1 MFTKNE
7 INKIKEYKNKKY
19 ELINENC
26 NDSPIFLSKKLKK
39 YSKIDHNSEEST
51 INTLNNENNQSIKEE
66 KSINNNPEIIS
77 QNMNNA
83 FNALEQLIL
92 DDCSN
97 EANNGESFLNETS
110 SDQKS
115 YIEDKANISA
125 LINSN
130 NNIKKK
136 SMPIPK
142 LDFSEIFEYY
152 NNDPIFIK
160 KVEIK
165 KKSEHEY
172 KIHKKKHHHRK
183 NTQDKKIN
191 NN

>member
-1 MFTKNE
+1 MFAKNE

-26 NDSPIFLSKKLKK
+26 NESPIFLSKKLKK
-39 YSKIDHNSEEST
+39 YSKIDIHHNSEEST

-77 QNMNNA
+77 QKMNNI

-92 DDCSN
+92 DDCSS
-97 EANNGESFLNETS
+97 EANNGESVLNEAS

-115 YIEDKANISA
+115 NIEDKTNISA

-142 LDFSEIFEYY
+142 LDFSEIFDYY
-152 NNDPIFIK
+152 NNNPIFIK
-160 KVEIK
+160 KIEIK

-172 KIHKKKHHHRK
+172 KIHKKKRHHRK
-183 NTQDKKIN
+183 NTHDKK
-191 NN
+191 

>member
-1 MFTKNE
+1 MFAKNE

-19 ELINENC
+19 ELISENLM
-26 NDSPIFLSKKLKK
+26 ILH
-39 YSKIDHNSEEST
+39 SKIDIHHNSEEST

-77 QNMNNA
+77 QKINNV

-97 EANNGESFLNETS
+97 EANNGESVLNETS
-110 SDQKS
+110 YDQKS
-115 YIEDKANISA
+115 HIEDETNISA
-125 LINSN
+125 VIN
-130 NNIKKK
+130 NNNKIKKK
-136 SMPIPK
+136 IMPIPK
-142 LDFSEIFEYY
+142 LDFSEIFDYY
-152 NNDPIFIK
+152 NNNPIYIK
-160 KVEIK
+160 KIEIK

-183 NTQDKKIN
+183 NTHDKK
-191 NN
+191 